1 MFEKISY
8 EQWVKD
14 FKTHVDPTSFL
25 NDNYIKQLY
34 DEIKL
39 PTRGSEFSA
48 GHDFYIPYMYTLN
61 PNKNI
66 ILTGIRW
73 NTELDTESTLA
84 KSILCNK
91 VLLLFARSSTA
102 KKYGFALMN
111 KVGVVD
117 MDYYKADNEGH
128 IMLLV
133 DVKSATSEYTLNQ
146 GDKIAQGVI
155 LPYYVEAGTELVG
168 KERTGGFG
176 STGK

>member
-8 EQWVKD
+8 EQWLKD
-14 FKTHVDPTSFL
+14 FKKYVDDTL
-25 NDNYIKQLY
+25 NEDLIKELY
-34 DEIKL
+34 DGIKL
-39 PTRGSEFSA
+39 PTRGSKFSA
-48 GHDFYIPYMYTLN
+48 GHDFYIPYMYKLN
-61 PNKNI
+61 AKRNV

-73 NTELDTESTLA
+73 ATSMDRDKALF
-84 KSILCNK
+84 
-91 VLLLFARSSTA
+91 LFARSSTA
-102 KKYGFALMN
+102 KNYGFALMN

-117 MDYYKADNEGH
+117 MDYQLADNEGH

-133 DVKSATSEYTLNQ
+133 DVKSAISEYTLNK

-155 LPYYVEAGTELVG
+155 MEYISEEGTEVLT

>member
-8 EQWVKD
+8 EQWSKD
-14 FKTHVDPTSFL
+14 FKTHVDSTL
-25 NDNYIKQLY
+25 NENYIRQLY

-61 PNKNI
+61 PNRNI
-66 ILTGIRW
+66 ILTGLRW
-73 NTELDTESTLA
+73 NTELNT
-84 KSILCNK
+84 KILGDR

-117 MDYYKADNEGH
+117 MDYYRADNEGH

-133 DVKSATSEYTLNQ
+133 DYKSATSEYTLNK

-155 LPYYVEAGTELVG
+155 LPYFIEEGTELVG

>member
-8 EQWVKD
+8 EQWLKD
-14 FKTHVDPTSFL
+14 FKSTVDSTL
-25 NDNYIKQLY
+25 NEDYIRQLY

-48 GHDFYIPYMYTLN
+48 GHDFYIPYMWRLSSN
-61 PNKNI
+61 VRRNI
-66 ILTGIRW
+66 NVILTGIRW
-73 NTELDTESTLA
+73 NTELDTRTR
-84 KSILCNK
+84 INK

-102 KKYGFALMN
+102 KEYGFALMN

-117 MDYYKADNEGH
+117 MDYYKAANEGH
-128 IMLLV
+128 IMFIV
-133 DVKSATSEYTLNQ
+133 DAKSATTDYTLNK

-155 LPYYVEAGTELVG
+155 LPFLVEEGTELTG
-168 KERTGGFG
+168 KNRTGGFG